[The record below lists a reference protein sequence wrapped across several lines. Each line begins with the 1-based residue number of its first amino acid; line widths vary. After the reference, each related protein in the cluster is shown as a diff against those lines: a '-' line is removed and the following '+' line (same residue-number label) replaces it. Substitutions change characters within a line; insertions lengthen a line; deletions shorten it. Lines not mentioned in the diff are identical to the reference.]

1 MVRKTHRALAFT
13 LVELLVV
20 IGIIAL
26 LISILLPALNKAREQ
41 ANMVKCLSNLRQI
54 GQAFTMHAAEH
65 RNYVPTAGLIHPP
78 YNASPAGLQDARKQK
93 YMYYKDGA
101 NERPL
106 PMNAA
111 LAHYMGQSMPDLKA
125 ELQAAMDSGPAREV
139 FTCPTQAREGMTMG
153 NMLRD
158 FSWGD
163 SPPIWSSYI
172 FNEEPL
178 GFMDDG
184 TRYKRGKGNLNR
196 LKHATDTMM
205 LGDGKPRTGD
215 LWLVIYALQND
226 TTLDE
231 AYAGARPNRSVPWV
245 GAGDPTNFDFKRH
258 RNRVNI
264 VFQDGHAETV
274 LVTMRPT
281 TPRLVLSRTVYM
293 TPPTG
298 F

>member
-1 MVRKTHRALAFT
+1 

-26 LISILLPALNKAREQ
+26 LISILLPSLNRAREQ
-41 ANMVKCLSNLRQI
+41 ANMIKCASNLRQI
-54 GQAFTMHAAEH
+54 GQAFLMHAAEH

-78 YNASPAGLQDARKQK
+78 YAATPAGLQDAKKVK
-93 YMYYKDGA
+93 YMYYRDGA
-101 NERPL
+101 VERPM

-111 LAHYMGQSMPDLKA
+111 LAHYMGQSMPDTKA

-139 FTCPTQAREGMTMG
+139 FTCPTQAREGMKQG
-153 NMLRD
+153 NILRD

-163 SPPIWSSYI
+163 SPLIWTSYI

-184 TRYKRGKGNLNR
+184 SRYKRGRGNLNR
-196 LKHATDTMM
+196 MKHASDTMM
-205 LGDGKPRTGD
+205 LGDGKERSGD
-215 LWLVIYALQND
+215 IWLVIYALQND
-226 TTLDE
+226 TTLEE
-231 AYAGARPNRSVPWV
+231 AYNSTPRPNRLTAWF
-245 GAGDPTNFDFKRH
+245 GAGHSSNFDFRRH
-258 RNRVNI
+258 KNRMNI

-274 LVTMRPT
+274 IVNPT
-281 TPRLVLSRTVYM
+281 PKVGVPTSVKLGRTVYM
-293 TPPTG
+293 TPPSG